1 MFFLTIAVAFLLSFF
16 ATAINSY
23 IALST
28 SLGPWIEAT
37 LVLGGMLI
45 FYLFNGFV
53 SQRARTQSLGL
64 ATAAGGI
71 GGILA
76 TACGFSFPTLFFID
90 NAAFCSLMS
99 SPFSFALFLSC
110 LALAAGSLG
119 LMLAT
124 IFEHSLIEREALPF
138 PIGELVY
145 KMISVGDSMR
155 KAVSLAVGFLG
166 TQAFL
171 LIRSLSSFAP
181 KQILLFPK
189 YSLGFTTVPQIAV
202 QTDLL
207 PMYWAIGFVTGHVI
221 AIPLLL
227 GFLANILVIEPLHYI
242 YPWISTFLYE
252 HGLSK
257 IISAPA
263 GSSLSLRDFTV
274 AFCSGMVI
282 YGAMTGFLELPKL
295 VRSVFSKFF
304 HIHKERTAPKLPW
317 LLIGGTL
324 FFNGLFL
331 TAVQFSWSATLYLV
345 TFTLVCI
352 YQMMLI
358 AGKIGLAP
366 LGRFATFV
374 MVPGMFLF
382 GYTPLQITVVATYV
396 EIAGGVACDCLFGR
410 KMAQLADIDAKRIQQ
425 YQWFGLV
432 VSSLLIGGIF
442 WLLISH
448 FGIGNEPGALPASR
462 AAYRALLVNV
472 QRFDTL
478 ALLLGLIFGYLL
490 KFVKV
495 NSALMLG
502 GILMPAE
509 ASLMLIIGGLSTY
522 LVKDKEEY
530 YPFWSGVFA
539 ANSLWMLIK
548 AFF

>member
-1 MFFLTIAVAFLLSFF
+1 
-16 ATAINSY
+16 
-23 IALST
+23 
-28 SLGPWIEAT
+28 
-37 LVLGGMLI
+37 
-45 FYLFNGFV
+45 
-53 SQRARTQSLGL
+53 
-64 ATAAGGI
+64 
-71 GGILA
+71 
-76 TACGFSFPTLFFID
+76 
-90 NAAFCSLMS
+90 
-99 SPFSFALFLSC
+99 
-110 LALAAGSLG
+110 
-119 LMLAT
+119 
-124 IFEHSLIEREALPF
+124 
-138 PIGELVY
+138 
-145 KMISVGDSMR
+145 
-155 KAVSLAVGFLG
+155 
-166 TQAFL
+166 
-171 LIRSLSSFAP
+171 
-181 KQILLFPK
+181 
-189 YSLGFTTVPQIAV
+189 
-202 QTDLL
+202 
-207 PMYWAIGFVTGHVI
+207 
-221 AIPLLL
+221 
-227 GFLANILVIEPLHYI
+227 
-242 YPWISTFLYE
+242 
-252 HGLSK
+252 
-257 IISAPA
+257 
-263 GSSLSLRDFTV
+263 
-274 AFCSGMVI
+274 
-282 YGAMTGFLELPKL
+282 
-295 VRSVFSKFF
+295 
-304 HIHKERTAPKLPW
+304 
-317 LLIGGTL
+317 
-324 FFNGLFL
+324 
-331 TAVQFSWSATLYLV
+331 
-345 TFTLVCI
+345 
-352 YQMMLI
+352 MMLI